1 MARKT
6 EVRYVNF
13 YTAGSTAYK
22 FEPKPL
28 PQTQKKV
35 QLPKPK
41 RQKKILIAVDPVAIG
56 GIFLVSIM
64 VIMMIVGLFQFA
76 AAQKQA
82 SEMQDYVARLEN
94 RNAELDAQYHA
105 GFDPEEVRQIAT
117 AMGMVPMEQAP
128 IVQIT
133 VTEPQPVKEP
143 TALESMWIFLTGLF
157 A

>member
-22 FEPKPL
+22 FEPKSPAQ
-28 PQTQKKV
+28 PKKKV

-41 RQKKILIAVDPVAIG
+41 RQKKIVIPVDPVAIG
-56 GIFLVSIM
+56 GIVLVSIM
-64 VIMMIVGLFQFA
+64 LIMMIVGLFQFG

-94 RNAELDAQYHA
+94 RNAELDAQYRA
-105 GFDPEEVRQIAT
+105 GFDSEEVRRIAE
-117 AMGMVPMEQAP
+117 AMGMIPMEQAP
-128 IVQIT
+128 TVQIT

-143 TALESMWIFLTGLF
+143 TALESVWIFLTGLF